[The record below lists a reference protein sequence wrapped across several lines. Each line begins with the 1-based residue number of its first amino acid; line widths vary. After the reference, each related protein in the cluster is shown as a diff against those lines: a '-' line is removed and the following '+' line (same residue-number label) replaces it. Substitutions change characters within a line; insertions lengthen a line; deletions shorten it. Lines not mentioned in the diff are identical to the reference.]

1 MRLSRV
7 IHAAEPG
14 RTRPLAGKGGCT
26 REPWGVG
33 RGGGAGVPQS
43 RLVVGAWAEHTW
55 PLSYPPQ
62 RRLPL
67 AGRAEVLIHRVEG
80 SRGSRERGAA
90 PTVTSLCPKLQG
102 GSCCGGRGGRAGNA
116 RTGGGG

>member
-67 AGRAEVLIHRVEG
+67 AGRAEVVEG
-80 SRGSRERGAA
+80 KKVRGERANIFEILIWADGKEKQ
-90 PTVTSLCPKLQG
+90 LLEKLLVLLMVW
-102 GSCCGGRGGRAGNA
+102 
-116 RTGGGG
+116 